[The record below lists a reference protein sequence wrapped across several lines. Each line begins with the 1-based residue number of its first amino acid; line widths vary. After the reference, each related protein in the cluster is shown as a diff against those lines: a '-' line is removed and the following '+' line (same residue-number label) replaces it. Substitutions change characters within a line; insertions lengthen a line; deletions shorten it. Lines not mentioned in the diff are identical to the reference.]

1 MSFIESL
8 EDELKEIRGLF
19 HHRLEIVLLLTRI
32 DYLEVCG
39 SLFIQELEEFQ
50 QKILQKQ
57 QSIMLL
63 ICELK
68 QHLRL
73 DEMSCAKQQIY
84 QEKIEELNLYNTNL
98 AEFHFELETKKCLVG
113 TVFEDVRSRM
123 KSKD

>member
-32 DYLEVCG
+32 DYLEVYG

-50 QKILQKQ
+50 QKIFEKQ
-57 QSIMLL
+57 QNIMLL
-63 ICELK
+63 VCELK

-84 QEKIEELNLYNTNL
+84 QEKIEELNLYYTNL

-113 TVFEDVRSRM
+113 TVFEDVRSRIN
-123 KSKD
+123 